1 MGTEKC
7 DWSDIKKPY
16 VPDPIC
22 KSNLE
27 NTREWVDQAYRRLS
41 SLDGAGIDKELY
53 FYQETQSQPELK
65 NLEAGL
71 DAMKKAHRYAWETVL
86 SRKIKEERNGPMKAF
101 LNDINPQ
108 IPLVENHVLML
119 KKLLSAGSPRFGLQ
133 RQHPPWQGGSF
144 AHCCG
149 QRSYTKMN
157 GIWNTFRQQRQY
169 TAASWAKMKNVT
181 FTTKLKGHEDPLREL
196 AKDGCVARS

>member
-1 MGTEKC
+1 
-7 DWSDIKKPY
+7 

-71 DAMKKAHRYAWETVL
+71 DAMKKAQKFASIPFQTN
-86 SRKIKEERNGPMKAF
+86 KIKDGRNRTLKVL
-101 LNDINPQ
+101 LNDISSQ
-108 IPLVENHVLML
+108 MPLVENHLLMV

-133 RQHPPWQGGSF
+133 RQHSPWQGGSF